1 MPDFSLEGRVA
12 IITGGAGLLGA
23 RHAEAIISA
32 GGIPVLAAEIARTS
46 GGRVMGLGCDV
57 TKAESIEALLETVL
71 ARLGRVDILVNNA
84 ANNPKVEAPGKSFS
98 RLERFPID

>member
-23 RHAEAIISA
+23 RHPEAILSA
-32 GGIPVLAAEIARTS
+32 GGIPVLADSRREDAEARAAEIARSS
-46 GGRVMGLGCDV
+46 GGRVLGLGCDV
-57 TKAESIEALLETVL
+57 TKAESIEALLEAVL

-84 ANNPKVEAPGKSFS
+84 ANNPK
-98 RLERFPID
+98 